1 MGRVSARWM
10 NEGIVMPR
18 GTPEHANLAVS
29 AVDTNSRWSAINDK
43 RLARYLERIGHGW
56 NVRPNLETL
65 RSLHRAHVTAIPFEA
80 LDAQLGIA
88 ASLEPDAIFEKLV
101 ERRRG
106 GWCYEMN
113 GLFGA
118 ALQAIGFDVTRV
130 SCGVMRQDGGE
141 ERMGTHL
148 ALLVECEGVWLC
160 DVGFGGSLLEPL
172 PLATGTRHEAI
183 YTHSLAETD
192 DGYWRFTE
200 FVDKPF
206 GYDFRVVP
214 ADEGLLAAKRDWQA
228 THPDSNFTLNFVAQR
243 RHADRH
249 LVLRGRV
256 LTERHSGGATT
267 RVIRDA
273 DELLAT
279 LAEQFGIDEPR
290 IAQAWPR
297 ILARHAEL
305 FGQP

>member
-1 MGRVSARWM
+1 MHK
-10 NEGIVMPR
+10 
-18 GTPEHANLAVS
+18 GTTEHGNLAVS
-29 AVDTNSRWSAINDK
+29 GLAQLNDSQ
-43 RLARYLERIGHGW
+43 LSRYLERVGHSW

-80 LDAQLGIA
+80 LDAQLGIVP
-88 ASLEPDAIFEKLV
+88 SLEAEAIFDKLV

-148 ALLVECEGVWLC
+148 ALLVNCDGRWLC

-172 PLATGTRHEAI
+172 PLTAETRTEAI
-183 YTHSLAETD
+183 YTLSLQQTD

-200 FVDKPF
+200 CADKPF
-206 GYDFRVVP
+206 GYDFLPVP
-214 ADEGLLAAKRDWQA
+214 TDEALLAAKRDWQA
-228 THPDSNFTLNFVAQR
+228 THAASNFALNLVAQK
-243 RHADRH
+243 RHPDRH
-249 LVLRGRV
+249 LILRGRL
-256 LTERHSGGATT
+256 LTERRAGGSTERLIASPQ
-267 RVIRDA
+267 
-273 DELLAT
+273 ELVAVLR
-279 LAEQFGIDEPR
+279 EQFGIDEPR
-290 IAQAWPR
+290 IAEAWPR
-297 ILARHAEL
+297 IVARHAEL
-305 FGQP
+305 FGQA